1 MFGSNRAFLN
11 KIDELEQRSVELA
24 RALDKTDKEN
34 KELKEIRLIAEHNNT
49 VLVKKNQKQDAI
61 LKEIAKLSEINTY
74 GNEKVVLAKI
84 KELVHDYQSK
94 N

>member
-24 RALDKTDKEN
+24 RALDKKEKEN
-34 KELKEIRLIAEHNNT
+34 KELKEIRLISEHNNT

-74 GNEKVVLAKI
+74 GNEKVILAKI

>member
-11 KIDELEQRSVELA
+11 KIDELEQRSVGLA

-74 GNEKVVLAKI
+74 GNEKVILEKI
-84 KELVHDYQSK
+84 RELVRDYQSK

>member
-11 KIDELEQRSVELA
+11 KIDELEQRSVELS

-34 KELKEIRLIAEHNNT
+34 KELKEIRLISEHNNT

-61 LKEIAKLSEINTY
+61 LKEIAKLTEINTY
-74 GNEKVVLAKI
+74 GNEKVILEKI
-84 KELVHDYQSK
+84 RELVRDYQSK

>member
-11 KIDELEQRSVELA
+11 KIDELEQRIVELA

-34 KELKEIRLIAEHNNT
+34 KELKEIRLISEHNNT

-74 GNEKVVLAKI
+74 GNEKVILEKI
-84 KELVHDYQSK
+84 RELVRPLNQ

>member
-34 KELKEIRLIAEHNNT
+34 KELKEIRLISEHNNT
-49 VLVKKNQKQDAI
+49 VLINKNQKQDAI
-61 LKEIAKLSEINTY
+61 LKEIAKLTEINTY
-74 GNEKVVLAKI
+74 GHEKVILEKI
-84 KELVHDYQSK
+84 RELVRPLNQ

>member
-24 RALDKTDKEN
+24 RQVKELSDEN
-34 KELKEIRLIAEHNNT
+34 KELKDIRVIANHNNT
-49 VLVKKNQKQDAI
+49 VLINKNQKQDAI
-61 LKEIAKLSEINTY
+61 LKEITKLTEINSY
-74 GNEKVVLAKI
+74 RNEKVILAKI
-84 KELVHDYQSK
+84 KELVRDYQSK

>member
-24 RALDKTDKEN
+24 RQVKELSDEK
-34 KELKEIRLIAEHNNT
+34 KELKEIRLISEHNNT

-74 GNEKVVLAKI
+74 GNEKVILAKI

>member
-24 RALDKTDKEN
+24 RQVKELSDEK
-34 KELKEIRLIAEHNNT
+34 KELKEIRLISEHNNT

-74 GNEKVVLAKI
+74 GNEKVILEKI
-84 KELVHDYQSK
+84 RELVRDYQSK